1 MRIAIDH
8 ETVYRYAAPATYSI
22 QYLRLTPQNGP
33 GQRVLS
39 WSLRA
44 PGTLRPWT
52 DAYGNVAHMLVLDR
66 PHDEIRIHAT
76 GEIDS
81 DDPDCD
87 NNNNSNGRDDTRFPP
102 ALFLR
107 HTRLTQPDRTLSE
120 FVAQYRLAV
129 LADRRQGLDA
139 LMHGIREAVSYK
151 PGLTDTTTAAA
162 TAFAAG
168 AGVCQDH
175 AHIFVSCCRSLEV
188 PARYVSGYL
197 CTDTVGEERMASHAW
212 AEAWINDS
220 GWTSFDVANRV
231 SAGKAHVRVAVGL
244 DYLDACPV
252 RGMRRGGRGE
262 SLDVLVSVGESRELQ
277 MLKRQQMQQ
286 QQQ

>member
-33 GQRVLS
+33 GQRILS

-76 GEIDS
+76 GEVES
-81 DDPDCD
+81 DDLDTD
-87 NNNNSNGRDDTRFPP
+87 NGEDARLSPT
-102 ALFLR
+102 LFLR
-107 HTRLTQPDRTLSE
+107 PTHLTQADRTMSE
-120 FVAQYRLAV
+120 FAEQYRLAV
-129 LADRRQGLDA
+129 MANRRQGLDA
-139 LMHGIREAVSYK
+139 MMHGIREIVTYK
-151 PGLTDTTTAAA
+151 PGLTDSATAAA

-175 AHIFVSCCRSLEV
+175 AHIFVACCRSLDV

-212 AEAWINDS
+212 AEAWVDGA
-220 GWTSFDVANRV
+220 GWTSYDVANRIN
-231 SAGKAHVRVAVGL
+231 AGKAHVRVAVGL

-277 MLKRQQMQQ
+277 MLRRQQLQQ